1 MLKHIVIWKFREFA
15 DGALRTQNLHHA
27 KTLFEALPA
36 KIPQIRKL
44 EVGSSIEH
52 SEQSYDFVLIS
63 EFKDREALKEYQAH
77 PEHVKVV
84 DFLGRVQ
91 AGKAVIDIETDD

>member
-1 MLKHIVIWKFREFA
+1 MLKHIVMWKFKEFA

-36 KIPQIRKL
+36 KIPQIKKL
-44 EVGSSIEH
+44 EVGSSVEH
-52 SEQSYDFVLIS
+52 SDQSYDFVLIS
-63 EFKDREALKEYQAH
+63 EFENQDALKQYQIH

-84 DFLGRVQ
+84 DYLGRVQ
-91 AGKAVIDIETDD
+91 TVKAVIDFETGE

>member
-1 MLKHIVIWKFREFA
+1 MLKHIVMWKFREFA

-36 KIPQIRKL
+36 KIPQIKML
-44 EVGSSIEH
+44 EVGSAIEH
-52 SEQSYDFVLIS
+52 SDQSYDFVLIA
-63 EFKDREALKEYQAH
+63 EFTDRDGLKEYQAH
-77 PEHVKVV
+77 PEHMKVV
-84 DFLGRVQ
+84 DFLSRVQ